1 MVRII
6 ESSTRRPGGAEVS
19 FHEAEDRDTRWRVVP
34 VYALTR
40 GRTRSAG
47 EEMPIE
53 AMVTANELADRHNA
67 ALQVEYRQILD
78 LVSGP
83 VSVIEISAAL
93 HVPAGVTRV
102 LVSDLANAG
111 YLTMHLPPP
120 TEPGGRPNTELLER
134 LLDGLRSL

>member
-1 MVRII
+1 VEIV
-6 ESSTRRPGGAEVS
+6 SS
-19 FHEAEDRDTRWRVVP
+19 HEARDPEATWRVVP

-53 AMVTANELADRHNA
+53 AMVTANELADRHNP
-67 ALQVEYRQILD
+67 ALQVEYREVLA

-83 VSVIEISAAL
+83 VSVIEIGAAL
-93 HVPAGVTRV
+93 RVPAAVARV

-111 YLTMHLPPP
+111 YLVMHLPPAA
-120 TEPGGRPNTELLER
+120 EENGRPNAELLER

>member
-1 MVRII
+1 VN
-6 ESSTRRPGGAEVS
+6 S
-19 FHEAEDRDTRWRVVP
+19 HEANGQEDGWRVVP

-47 EEMPIE
+47 EQMPIE
-53 AMVTANELADRHNA
+53 AMVTANDLADRHNA
-67 ALQVEYRQILD
+67 ALQVEYRQILN

-83 VSVIEISAAL
+83 VSIIEISATL
-93 HVPAGVTRV
+93 QVPAGVARV
-102 LVSDLANAG
+102 LVNDLTSAG

-120 TEPGGRPNTELLER
+120 TEPNGRPNTELLER

>member
-1 MVRII
+1 VEIV
-6 ESSTRRPGGAEVS
+6 SS
-19 FHEAEDRDTRWRVVP
+19 HEARDPDATWRVVP

-53 AMVTANELADRHNA
+53 ALVTANELADRHNP
-67 ALQVEYRQILD
+67 ALQVEYREVLA

-83 VSVIEISAAL
+83 VSVIEIGAAL
-93 HVPAGVTRV
+93 RVPAAVARV

-120 TEPGGRPNTELLER
+120 AEPNGRPNAELLER